1 MPIPEAATGF
11 AALDDSRTARKV
23 GRMKSVI
30 FAVLVSLSAC
40 ATSSG
45 PGPVNVHSV
54 RVDIQRSIGDGRTI
68 TSMGKVT
75 ADSAVVYTNTAA
87 GRREE
92 HWSKTPQGWSMSQSV
107 DVAAAR

>member
-1 MPIPEAATGF
+1 M
-11 AALDDSRTARKV
+11 V
-23 GRMKSVI
+23 GRMKTII
-30 FAVLVSLSAC
+30 FAALVSLSAC

-45 PGPVNVHSV
+45 PRPINVHSV

-75 ADSAVVYTNTAA
+75 ADSAVVYTNASA

-92 HWSKTPQGWSMSQSV
+92 HWNKTTQGWTLSQSV
-107 DVAAAR
+107 DVTAVR

>member
-1 MPIPEAATGF
+1 
-11 AALDDSRTARKV
+11 
-23 GRMKSVI
+23 MKSVI
-30 FAVLVSLSAC
+30 FAALVSLSAC

-45 PGPVNVHSV
+45 PRPINVHSV

-75 ADSAVVYTNTAA
+75 TDSAIVYTNTPA

-92 HWSKTPQGWSMSQSV
+92 HWNKTPQGWSMGESV
-107 DVAAAR
+107 DVASAP